1 MGPLVTPL
9 PPRSRPLA
17 PSPVLGRDGSLPQG
31 DAKHDA
37 VEGMFDRL
45 APRYDRM
52 NRLISLGMD
61 KGWRRRTVDALAA
74 VAGGTVLDLA
84 CGTGDLCRDLAA
96 RGYAPIG
103 IDFSAGMLAAAQVD
117 APLVRGDGAALP
129 FARGSADGLT
139 CGFALRNFVDL
150 DAVFAECARALRVGG
165 RFAALDATVPTNPVM
180 RAGNS
185 VWFRGAV
192 PLLGRV
198 VAHDAEAYRYL
209 PKSTAYLPPIPE
221 LEDRLRAAGFRDV
234 RHTTLTGGSV
244 LLLTGTRA

>member
-1 MGPLVTPL
+1 VGQLVN
-9 PPRSRPLA
+9 A
-17 PSPVLGRDGSLPQG
+17 PVLGRDGALPQG
-31 DAKHDA
+31 DAKHEA

-52 NRLISLGMD
+52 NRIISLGLD
-61 KGWRRRTVDALAA
+61 RRWRRRA
-74 VAGGTVLDLA
+74 VAELGLHERGRVLDLA

-96 RGYAPIG
+96 SGYTPIG
-103 IDFSAGMLAAAQVD
+103 LDFSAGMLAAARVD

-129 FARGSADGLT
+129 APSGTFDGIT

-150 DAVFAECARALRVGG
+150 DTVFVECARVLRSGG
-165 RFAALDATVPTNPVM
+165 RFVALDATVPTNPIM
-180 RAGNS
+180 RAGNA

-198 VAHDAEAYRYL
+198 IGHDAEAYRYL
-209 PKSTAYLPPIPE
+209 PKSTAYLPPVTRLVAG
-221 LEDRLRAAGFRDV
+221 LERAGFRDV
-234 RHTTLTGGSV
+234 RHGTLTGGSV